1 MDILEKTA
9 YLRGLCDGLEI
20 KDDTKEGKLL
30 LAIVDVLDSIAAS
43 VSDLEAV
50 TDEMSDELDEVAEE
64 LLELE
69 GAFDDCNCGCDC
81 GDDCDCHCH
90 DDDDDCDC
98 DCDDD
103 DCDCDCC
110 CDCDDENFR
119 MLMCPHCDEEI
130 YFDDSIEPD
139 ELICPACGK
148 AVSDEPAD
156 AE

>member
-98 DCDDD
+98 DCEDFHFEVVCPTCGDSIMVD
-103 DCDCDCC
+103 EDIINLGSINCPNCNEELEFDLDGIEDCDCEDCE
-110 CDCDDENFR
+110 D
-119 MLMCPHCDEEI
+119 
-130 YFDDSIEPD
+130 
-139 ELICPACGK
+139 
-148 AVSDEPAD
+148 
-156 AE
+156 